1 MSSTLNP
8 AARAALF
15 LLSLGLAALLLIPN
29 VRGYGAYHLV
39 NAAAA
44 HESWGRLE
52 AARADVQRALSLT
65 PHDADLYRT
74 LGDLEAARFRWRK
87 DPAAQEAALAAYATA
102 TALNPLDGRLYAAY
116 AEELL
121 RAGRFGAA
129 HAALAAA
136 LKRDPNNALYHT
148 LRGRLAEA
156 EGDPGGAV
164 DAYRRAEA
172 IQPDAARGVR
182 LEELLSR
189 GE

>member
-1 MSSTLNP
+1 MSLPLNP

-15 LLSLGLAALLLIPN
+15 LLSLGLAALLLVPN
-29 VRGYGAYHLV
+29 VRGYGAHRLTL
-39 NAAAA
+39 AAAD
-44 HESWGRLE
+44 HQEWGRLE
-52 AARADVQRALSLT
+52 AAGAALRRALGLT
-65 PHDADLYRT
+65 PHDAELYRT

-102 TALNPLDGRLYAAY
+102 AALNPLDGRLYAAY

-129 HAALAAA
+129 RAALALA
-136 LKRDPNNALYHT
+136 LERDPNNALYHT

-156 EGDPGGAV
+156 EGDLGGAV
-164 DAYRRAEA
+164 KAYRRAEA
-172 IQPDAARGVR
+172 IQPDAERGAR
-182 LEELLSR
+182 LEALLSR